1 MSRLGPL
8 SASHLV
14 VTATLAALLL
24 FVWPSL
30 ATAQLACGGH
40 YIEYLG
46 GPSTATPGFRQH
58 GPPTIS
64 EPSGMT
70 AQDRELWDALIFD
83 AYDHPTPSPD
93 AEDAWRSSLSLEER
107 HTFVMDTGDATLF
120 RLCIQAADESYT
132 GQRLD
137 RHTDPDWW
145 RREVQRFTNH
155 RWAGTIE
162 VGTCTGD
169 PPMGWVYVRGGDPGE
184 VDDHVYAYA
193 RSWWSHNSHDTIETW
208 VKSEIVFNPEPP
220 ARGDNEA
227 FFEDEL
233 AHELG
238 HVLGLSHVPPSS
250 GFVMVSGT
258 LSTRPDQESR
268 LAQWAH
274 QVGPGIEYPGF
285 ALPDPDPDPDPVQ
298 LEVDI
303 VGVPEVAVAGES
315 YELTAQSD
323 AEALVYAWRVDSG
336 TIEPDDAHT
345 VVWTAPETAGVAWIH
360 VDVTREDGATAGQSA
375 YVRVEVPDA
384 EPESEPEPV
393 PALPLLGQLL
403 LALGLAGAGARLLS
417 RRSRV
422 PHRGGRRRRVS

>member
-1 MSRLGPL
+1 MLQPQRESDVVWLTVVLGNPTQQVHMSNLDRMSSP
-8 SASHLV
+8 HLT

-93 AEDAWRSSLSLEER
+93 NEDYERSSIPLEER
-107 HTFVMDTGDATLF
+107 HTLVMDTGDATSF

-169 PPMGWVYVRGGDPGE
+169 PPSGWVYVRGGDPGE
-184 VDDHVYAYA
+184 VGDNIYAYA
-193 RSWWSHNSHDTIETW
+193 RSWWSSNSHGTLETW
-208 VKSEIVFNPEPP
+208 TRSEIVFNPEPP
-220 ARGDNEA
+220 ARDDNEA

-250 GFVMVSGT
+250 GFVMASGT
-258 LSTRPDQESR
+258 LSTRPDNESR

-285 ALPDPDPDPDPVQ
+285 ALPVPSIP
-298 LEVDI
+298 L
-303 VGVPEVAVAGES
+303 VG
-315 YELTAQSD
+315 
-323 AEALVYAWRVDSG
+323 
-336 TIEPDDAHT
+336 
-345 VVWTAPETAGVAWIH
+345 
-360 VDVTREDGATAGQSA
+360 
-375 YVRVEVPDA
+375 
-384 EPESEPEPV
+384 
-393 PALPLLGQLL
+393 LGL
-403 LALGLAGAGARLLS
+403 LAVLLI
-417 RRSRV
+417 V
-422 PHRGGRRRRVS
+422 VGRRRLNRVSAVRLGS